1 MSKRLTTEE
10 YIKRAR
16 SIHGNEYDYSLV
28 KFKNSSTKIK
38 IKCSIHGVF
47 EVLPQSHAN
56 TNGKGAKCG
65 KCKGFNKTIAEYET
79 QAKKI
84 HGNKYDYSKA
94 KYVGADKKIEIICN
108 KHGAFWQRASNH
120 LLGRGCD
127 DCGDEDRLKFKTKDI
142 SVFLKQARLTH
153 KELYKYD
160 KVNYINSHTNVLITC
175 KKHGDFPQLPSHH
188 LKGSG
193 CPECAN
199 EQTGLRTRITK
210 EEFIKQSNIIHD
222 NKYDYSETKVQGSH
236 KYLTVICSKHGAW
249 DVLQTNHL
257 SGYGCPKCLH
267 KAEGRICEY
276 ILKKNILIREYKIKT
291 KRYDFY
297 LPQFNLI
304 IERDGEQHY
313 KDCQIR
319 GGVIKVKDQ
328 QKNDKL
334 KTKYAKEKDFRI
346 ARLPYWLTKK
356 EEEIEIENILAG
368 KPTYPDVP
376 DLKQEKTKPKPVKN
390 F

>member
-1 MSKRLTTEE
+1 MKVE
-10 YIKRAR
+10 
-16 SIHGNEYDYSLV
+16 
-28 KFKNSSTKIK
+28 
-38 IKCSIHGVF
+38 
-47 EVLPQSHAN
+47 P
-56 TNGKGAKCG
+56 
-65 KCKGFNKTIAEYET
+65 
-79 QAKKI
+79 
-84 HGNKYDYSKA
+84 
-94 KYVGADKKIEIICN
+94 IEIICK

-120 LLGRGCD
+120 LLGRGCN
-127 DCGDEDRLKFKTKDI
+127 DCGDEERLKFKTKDLADFI
-142 SVFLKQARLTH
+142 NQANLTH
-153 KELYKYD
+153 KEVYKYD
-160 KVNYINSHTNVLITC
+160 KVNYINSHTNILITC
-175 KKHGDFPQLPSHH
+175 NKHGDFPQLPTHH

-193 CPECAN
+193 CPKCGN
-199 EQTGLRTRITK
+199 EQTGIKSRITI
-210 EEFIKQSNIIHD
+210 EEFINQANIIHG
-222 NKYDYSETKVQGSH
+222 NKYDYSKTKVKGSH
-236 KYLTVICSKHGAW
+236 KYLTVICPKHGEW

-313 KDCQIR
+313 KDSQIR

-328 QKNDKL
+328 QRNDKL
-334 KTKYAKEKDFRI
+334 KTKYAKENNFRI

-376 DLKQEKTKPKPVKN
+376 DLKQEKTKPRPVKN